1 MIPLIGNAQK
11 RTNPW
16 RENQAV
22 VVPRGWKLREMG
34 GMKLDVGCQNCSGIK
49 KVMNFMGHWED
60 TFSTTQ
66 LCTLKS

>member
-22 VVPRGWKLREMG
+22 VIPRGWKLREMG
-34 GMKLDVGCQNCSGIK
+34 GVKLDVGCQNCSGIK
-49 KVMNFMGHWED
+49 KVMNFWD
-60 TFSTTQ
+60 TGKIHFQ
-66 LCTLKS
+66 PLNCAL

>member
-1 MIPLIGNAQK
+1 MHRKEQTRGEK
-11 RTNPW
+11 
-16 RENQAV
+16 NQAV

-34 GMKLDVGCQNCSGIK
+34 GVKLDVGCQNCSGIK